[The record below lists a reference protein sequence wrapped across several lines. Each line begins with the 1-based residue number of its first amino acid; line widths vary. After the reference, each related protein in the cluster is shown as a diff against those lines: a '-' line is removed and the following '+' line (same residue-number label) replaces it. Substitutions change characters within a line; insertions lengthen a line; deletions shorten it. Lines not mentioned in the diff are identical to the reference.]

1 MRILGHKPFINTSY
15 CTGHSLE
22 LKYFHFL
29 QFLCFFFAQDSIRNM
44 WFCSYVIFWLRKLK
58 LKYRHM
64 YCNQQRK
71 WWQERNFEKCT
82 LQQALSEVILMQL
95 DLWRYIFSGS
105 KRVPLCLCQGL
116 KFNFYGFFFVLLDHT
131 LLKQKYCS
139 SIFSVWH
146 AMHYVKLNKFSNQ
159 LILDIEAS
167 LSFQNVLWVTNSGK
181 SSNLQAS
188 CSLQWQDDPVA
199 DPCRIKATHQ

>member
-1 MRILGHKPFINTSY
+1 MRILGHKPSINTSY

-58 LKYRHM
+58 LKYGHM
-64 YCNQQRK
+64 YCNQQKK

-116 KFNFYGFFFVLLDHT
+116 KFDFYGFFFVLLDHT

-159 LILDIEAS
+159 LILAS
-167 LSFQNVLWVTNSGK
+167 RHPCHSKTFYGWQIPAKAATCKQAAACSGK
-181 SSNLQAS
+181 TTLLQILAG
-188 CSLQWQDDPVA
+188 
-199 DPCRIKATHQ
+199 